1 MSNNNNNEQAAQCW
15 ATILSSMSIH
25 CWVGQRTQDD
35 WDNFPEED
43 VKGTSVELM
52 GPALQMNFI
61 HELAHDLGL
70 LSMTLEWD
78 DYSGDVNTI
87 SATLFLSCSET
98 DLSKWM

>member
-1 MSNNNNNEQAAQCW
+1 MSNNEQAAQCW

-98 DLSKWM
+98 DLSKWL

>member
-1 MSNNNNNEQAAQCW
+1 MSNNNKQAAQCW